1 LNGAG
6 GIFMGCTV
14 VDADKAQTEYNRNDE
29 DVTGDIEDE
38 EDDHEGLKKFT
49 KLNNPSKC
57 KPCRARKTKKTAYN
71 DNW

>member
-1 LNGAG
+1 
-6 GIFMGCTV
+6 MGCTV

-57 KPCRARKTKKTAYN
+57 KPCRARKTKKTTYN